1 LVSRRHAEDN
11 ATESWK
17 AKPLRK
23 LGLIRHSNHPDAE
36 AGNPSTVVC
45 LCYFF
50 GCLAH
55 AALISL
61 GPAHRNVDGRK
72 ERATYRI
79 VPPVPQDAE

>member
-1 LVSRRHAEDN
+1 MR
-11 ATESWK
+11 
-17 AKPLRK
+17 PLRN

-36 AGNPSTVVC
+36 AGNPST
-45 LCYFF
+45 
-50 GCLAH
+50 LAAFVTFL
-55 AALISL
+55 AAWPTPLLFLL